1 MYTYENPNFNI
12 RQIALSGQCFR
23 MTEISDGLWQIISKD
38 KCITLSQDNN
48 LITFSCDEDEFSSYW
63 KDYFDLNYDYSNVI
77 GSIDQTDTYLTD
89 CADYGSGVRIL
100 KQDLWEMLITF
111 MISQN
116 NNIPRIKNSVKK
128 LCEYA
133 GERKTL
139 SINHIDEYGNSIV
152 ENLEYYAFPTPE
164 ALSVIPVDT
173 LHSFGLGYRDEYL
186 HLTSLKVTSGEFDL
200 EALKSMTYDEA
211 LKTLM
216 TLKGVGKKVADCV
229 CLFGLHHIEAFPIDT
244 HIKQIFAEHYPDGFP
259 FEKYE
264 GYAGILQQYMFF
276 AHL

>member
-1 MYTYENPNFNI
+1 MYTYENTNFNI

-23 MTEISDGLWQIISKD
+23 MTELADDLWQIISKD
-38 KCITLSQDNN
+38 KCITLKQSGN
-48 LITFSCDEDEFSSYW
+48 LLTASCSEEEFNSYW
-63 KDYFDLNYDYSNVI
+63 REYFDLNYDYADVI
-77 GSIDQTDTYLTD
+77 ASIDSADTYLTS
-89 CADYGSGVRIL
+89 CADFGSGVRIL

-133 GERKTL
+133 GERKTITID
-139 SINHIDEYGNSIV
+139 SINKDGVTVQENMEYF
-152 ENLEYYAFPTPE
+152 AFPTPK
-164 ALSVIPVDT
+164 ALSQIPVDT

-186 HLTSLKVTSGEFDL
+186 HLTSLKVANGDFDL
-200 EALKSMTYDEA
+200 EALKTMSYEEA

-216 TLKGVGKKVADCV
+216 SLKGVGKKVADCI

-244 HIKQIFAEHYPDGFP
+244 HIKQILSEHYPDGFP
-259 FEKYE
+259 FDKYE
-264 GYAGILQQYMFF
+264 GYSGILQQYMFF